1 MDTVRQRLQL
11 KFDEINALITMLSYG
26 GFDKDYAR
34 QLFRDC
40 LTDAYIE
47 GFAAAEYMLQEEQDI
62 EDDLLYFALDKEY
75 DGESIYEK
83 FLDYYENGDSE
94 KLEVLTESEF
104 HRVYSQG
111 GLDMA
116 DTVEA
121 TGRKVYKTW
130 ETMQDDRV
138 RETHDYLE
146 GMTIPVREKFK
157 TLDMD
162 EADAPGGFTLPENN
176 VNCRCWLS
184 YST

>member
-1 MDTVRQRLQL
+1 MDQVRQRLAL
-11 KFDEINALITMLSYG
+11 KFDELNTLTTMLSYG

-40 LTDAYIE
+40 LEDAYIE
-47 GFAAAEYMLQEEQDI
+47 GFASAEYMLQQEEDI
-62 EDDLLYFALDKEY
+62 EDDLLFFALEKEY
-75 DGESIYEK
+75 DGESIYTK
-83 FLDYYENGDSE
+83 FDDYYEQNDAE
-94 KLEVLTESEF
+94 KLKVLVESEF

-116 DTVEA
+116 EA
-121 TGRKVYKTW
+121 TGRDVYKTW
-130 ETMQDDRV
+130 QTMQDDRV

-146 GMTIPVREKFK
+146 GTTIPVREKFK